1 MWARLPLLFLCAQ
14 FGLLAP
20 ASQAASY
27 PVKPIRIIAPFAAG
41 GGVDFVARITSQKL
55 SAGLGQSVIIDNRPG
70 AAGNIGTEVVAKAP
84 ADGYTLLAVSN
95 SFTVN
100 PSLYR
105 KIPYDPIKDFEPVTL
120 LTSYM
125 LYLVRHPSLP
135 VRSVKALIAL
145 AKAQPGSL
153 NYASAGSGTTTHIGG
168 ELFTYMAGVRMT
180 HIPYKGSAPS
190 LIAVVGGEVALTF
203 GSTSAVPHIT
213 AGKLVLLGVTGS
225 KRSPRFPEVPTVA
238 ESGLPGY
245 EATGWN
251 ALFAPAGTPIAIVKR
266 LSDAVGIGF
275 KEADAL
281 ELFEKQDLEQ
291 GAGTPEALAALVSTE
306 LTKWA
311 KVIKAAGIEQQ

>member
-70 AAGNIGTEVVAKAP
+70 AAGNIGTELVAKAP
-84 ADGYTLLAVSN
+84 ADGYTVLAVSN

-291 GAGTPEALAALVSTE
+291 GAGTPEALAALVRTE

>member
-1 MWARLPLLFLCAQ
+1 MWTRLPLLFLCAQ
-14 FGLLAP
+14 VGLLAP

-41 GGVDFVARITSQKL
+41 GGVDFVAHITSQKL

-70 AAGNIGTEVVAKAP
+70 AAGNIGTELVAKAP

-105 KIPYDPIKDFEPVTL
+105 KIAYDPVKDFEPVTL

-135 VRSVKALIAL
+135 VRSVKELIAL
-145 AKAQPGSL
+145 AKARPGSL
-153 NYASAGSGTTTHIGG
+153 NFASAGSGTTTHIEG
-168 ELFTYMAGVRMT
+168 ELFAYMAGVRMT

-190 LIAVVGGEVALTF
+190 LIAVVGGEVALSF
-203 GSTSAVPHIT
+203 ASTSAVPHVR
-213 AGKLVLLGVTGS
+213 AGKLVLLGVTGA
-225 KRSPRFPEVPTVA
+225 KRSPRFPEAPTVA

-266 LSDAVGIGF
+266 LSDAVGKEIR
-275 KEADAL
+275 EADAL

-291 GAGTPEALAALVSTE
+291 AAGTPEALAALVRTE

>member
-70 AAGNIGTEVVAKAP
+70 AAGNIGTEIVAKAP

-291 GAGTPEALAALVSTE
+291 GAGTPEALAALVRTE